1 MQSKLPVL
9 CNLLFVCFTAVIECP
24 QGNHLMYCRSQKAVN
39 ITKPTRFFC
48 IEHRARYKI
57 ISNTAYLLH
66 SFLVYILLP
75 PVLSPRVGLQLARLF
90 FLFKNIYF
98 LVILQLNALSL
109 HLCSLSIILIMCSSC
124 TKRRLAVLMARTR
137 QSPKFMTS
145 ASQITPTNPS
155 QHQSFGLI

>member
-1 MQSKLPVL
+1 MPSGKPPHVLSKPKS
-9 CNLLFVCFTAVIECP
+9 CKYN
-24 QGNHLMYCRSQKAVN
+24 
-39 ITKPTRFFC
+39 KPTRFFC

-75 PVLSPRVGLQLARLF
+75 PVLSPRAGLQLARLF

-109 HLCSLSIILIMCSSC
+109 HLCSLSIILIMRSSC